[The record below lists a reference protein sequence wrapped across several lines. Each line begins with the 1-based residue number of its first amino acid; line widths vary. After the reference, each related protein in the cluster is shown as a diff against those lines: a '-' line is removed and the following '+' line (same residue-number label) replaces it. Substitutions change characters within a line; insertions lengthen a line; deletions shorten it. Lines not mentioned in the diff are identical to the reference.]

1 MSLERIDKIL
11 AHEGFGTRKGIRK
24 LLRECD
30 VTVNGQK
37 VSDPGMQVNPDK
49 DVIFVDDEEII
60 LRKNVYI
67 MMNKMQ
73 GVVSANK
80 DGLHQTAFDYL
91 SDEYKTPYLQEH
103 LHIVGRL
110 DIDTEGLL
118 FFTTDGALTHKIISP
133 KTHFP
138 KEYFVRLKK
147 PESVKRQEEIKDLFF
162 QGIHIS
168 AEGNESEADCKSATL
183 VWKSNNE
190 ALLTITEGKF
200 HQVKRMFAA
209 VENEVVYLKR
219 LSIGPLKLD
228 ESLALGEYRELTD
241 DEVSSLVI

>member
-147 PESVKRQEEIKDLFF
+147 PESKTRQEEIKELFF
-162 QGIHIS
+162 KGIHIPP
-168 AEGNESEADCKSATL
+168 EGNESEADCKSADL
-183 VWKSNNE
+183 VWQSENE

-219 LSIGPLKLD
+219 ISIGPLKLD

-241 DEVSSLVI
+241 DEISLLVI

>member
-80 DGLHQTAFDYL
+80 DGLHQTAFDFL

-138 KEYFVRLKK
+138 KQYFVRLKK
-147 PESVKRQEEIKDLFF
+147 SESKTRQEEIKELFF
-162 QGIHIS
+162 KGIHIPP
-168 AEGNESEADCKSATL
+168 EGNESEADCKSADL
-183 VWKSNNE
+183 VWQSENE

-219 LSIGPLKLD
+219 ISIGPLKLD
-228 ESLALGEYRELTD
+228 DSLALGEYRELTD
-241 DEVSSLVI
+241 DEISLLVI

>member
-80 DGLHQTAFDYL
+80 DGLHQTAFDFL

-147 PESVKRQEEIKDLFF
+147 PESVKRQEEIKELFF
-162 QGIHIS
+162 QGIHIPP
-168 AEGNESEADCKSATL
+168 EGNESEADCKSADL
-183 VWKSNNE
+183 VWQSENE

-219 LSIGPLKLD
+219 ISIGPLKLD

-241 DEVSSLVI
+241 DEISLLVI

>member
-147 PESVKRQEEIKDLFF
+147 SESKTRQEEIKELFF
-162 QGIHIS
+162 QGIHIP